1 MLVEIDH
8 EHLILRITG
17 AGKGQSSGNHVMHL
31 RPHASTVVNHQA
43 DRDRDILVAEILN
56 PLWDCILVNM
66 KVILAET
73 RNKMPSVVLHGGV
86 QDHQANTYPD
96 RVRVARAAAG
106 RRAFLR
112 AGNDGQS
119 HQETERREASVSS
132 SPGIPVVYSRVKQL
146 RGVQPL
152 PPRKRPAQLRLERHD
167 RYLPP
172 PDAPGGGVDEFRQL
186 PCHDRASL
194 FEDDEHH
201 VGHKQQ
207 RHADPYCEHTN
218 GTFIDREHWYPQS
231 LTIE

>member
-8 EHLILRITG
+8 EHLILRVTG

-31 RPHASTVVNHQA
+31 RPHVSTVVNHQA

-96 RVRVARAAAG
+96 RVRVTRAAAG

-132 SPGIPVVYSRVKQL
+132 GPGIPVVYSRVKQL

-152 PPRKRPAQLRLERHD
+152 PPRKRPAQLRLSSSNRQPSSDQRNAHS
-167 RYLPP
+167 RMVIYLR
-172 PDAPGGGVDEFRQL
+172 FRNGATL
-186 PCHDRASL
+186 C
-194 FEDDEHH
+194 EDKEHRT
-201 VGHKQQ
+201 GHEQQ